1 MASDCLF
8 SHSFPASRTVYS
20 NVSQCDRQVDCQ
32 VTTSRKRPSE
42 VDLANLQEYNDL
54 QEKVWRDVDRMMNF
68 SSKESQ
74 IYAEQL
80 RRKRMKSLC
89 TQLESLLPASPAK
102 LDRCGLFEETIN
114 YIRKLEENMH
124 QLKRKRDHLLAIQSG
139 KIANENMEI
148 KVAVEFY
155 GREAIINI
163 TSQRGPR
170 CMWRILE
177 ELENHGVDV
186 ETSQLFTG
194 EFFVLVS
201 FHCKFRDHIS
211 QNPSQIQTSLECKLK
226 LTY

>member
-1 MASDCLF
+1 MASDCMSSL
-8 SHSFPASRTVYS
+8 SVTASRTVYS
-20 NVSQCDRQVDCQ
+20 DVSQCDPQVDCR

-42 VDLANLQEYNDL
+42 IDLATLQDYNDL
-54 QEKVWRDVDRMMNF
+54 QEKVWRDVDRLMKF

-74 IYAEQL
+74 IFAEQL

-114 YIRKLEENMH
+114 YIRKLEENIH
-124 QLKRKRDHLLAIQSG
+124 QLKRKKDNLVAIQSG
-139 KIANENMEI
+139 KIANEKMEI
-148 KVAVEFY
+148 EVAVEFY
-155 GREAIINI
+155 GKEAIINI

-170 CMWRILE
+170 RMWKILE
-177 ELENHGVDV
+177 ELGNHGVDV

-201 FHCKFRDHIS
+201 FHGKFRDNIS
-211 QNPSQIQTSLECKLK
+211 QNPFQIQTSLECKLK